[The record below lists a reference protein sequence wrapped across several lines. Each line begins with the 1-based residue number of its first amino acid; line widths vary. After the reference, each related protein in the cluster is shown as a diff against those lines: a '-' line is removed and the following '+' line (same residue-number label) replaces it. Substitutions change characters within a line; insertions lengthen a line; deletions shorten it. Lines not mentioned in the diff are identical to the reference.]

1 MKKYYG
7 NYLGIC
13 ISNSDPQHRG
23 RVQIFIPNIMPA
35 LYGGWNANGKDIT
48 ISGVGDNLQGGI
60 PSEVIENL
68 KKILPWAEA
77 ASPIMGSSSPG
88 TTGIISKIAS
98 GIKSFFDQSPT
109 ATPSTGSSDP
119 SLFQKAAKYGKVTPE
134 MFQRTSSNSGLCAT
148 GVRQMLGALTNDSY
162 FGQGL
167 SSGSGGSQNAG
178 SLTIGGGN
186 NYLTKSGYFNA
197 PVSVPDGYTPQ
208 KGDVIA
214 GSNSG
219 AGHVQVFDGVN
230 WISDFTQ
237 TNGILTNYQNQTLY
251 TMNDKGLS
259 AVGTNAESALAAGA
273 TNSVSGTVASASPH
287 QSTVPLSTDPSDPSY
302 GNAANPAVAPVN
314 APNTGNN
321 TISPGLAAGFAVI
334 GQGETG
340 FQSGEANTDRYNQV
354 NNNSNV
360 RAGVNKG
367 MSVQQAMASYGDYGF
382 YQCNDA
388 NEGVAVEK
396 YCLSQGFSQDQATYY
411 RQAITNNAGK
421 GSFSVSD
428 QTQAM
433 SYLFAKEH
441 PSAVQ
446 QLNALNSDDPNFK
459 QSVNQIMLQFKGQ
472 WFGIPRGIQENAADP
487 NSQANQII
495 KNGKA
500 ISSPN
505 VVNNPDRHGPT
516 ATLDVNNA
524 PKGMFSYP
532 SPGALL
538 WVFFQEGNPLFPV
551 YFAANYGAAEW
562 QSAYKTS
569 SPGQGMSPTP
579 NAEGATSQGGVWTTE
594 SGGGIHWVN
603 DDHPTDPTQTNKS
616 LMIFSHDGSNMHFNT
631 GYHQIYSKFDR
642 RDQVEKDRFESTGGN
657 HETLVQGD
665 HNHVVMGDMIVK
677 VGNVSQPAVDAVTRI
692 QQLLNEIHA
701 PLTKSS

>member
-13 ISNSDPQHRG
+13 ISNSDPQYRG

-35 LYGGWNANGKDIT
+35 LYKKWNQDGKDIT
-48 ISGVGDNLQGGI
+48 INGVGDNLQGGI
-60 PSEVIENL
+60 PSEVIEDL

-77 ASPIMGSSSPG
+77 ASPIMGGSAPG
-88 TTGIISKIAS
+88 TLTTNAKTAPASS
-98 GIKSFFDQSPT
+98 GIVSTLVKAVANVIAPGASTLVNGVKNFYDQSPT
-109 ATPSTGSSDP
+109 ATPP
-119 SLFQKAAKYGKVTPE
+119 NSLNPGDQTKPAE
-134 MFQRTSSNSGLCAT
+134 TS
-148 GVRQMLGALTNDSY
+148 
-162 FGQGL
+162 
-167 SSGSGGSQNAG
+167 
-178 SLTIGGGN
+178 
-186 NYLTKSGYFNA
+186 
-197 PVSVPDGYTPQ
+197 
-208 KGDVIA
+208 
-214 GSNSG
+214 
-219 AGHVQVFDGVN
+219 
-230 WISDFTQ
+230 
-237 TNGILTNYQNQTLY
+237 
-251 TMNDKGLS
+251 
-259 AVGTNAESALAAGA
+259 
-273 TNSVSGTVASASPH
+273 SVSGTVASASPH
-287 QSTVPLSTDPSDPSY
+287 QSTVPVGTNPGDPSY
-302 GNAANPAVAPVN
+302 GSSANPAVAPVN

-340 FQSGEANTDRYNQV
+340 FQTGEANTDRYNQV
-354 NNNSNV
+354 NNNANV

-367 MSVQQAMASYGDYGF
+367 LTAEQSMASFGDYGF
-382 YQCNDA
+382 YQCNDHT
-388 NEGVAVEK
+388 EGALVEK

-433 SYLFAKEH
+433 SYLFAQQH
-441 PSAVQ
+441 PAAVQ
-446 QLNALNSDDPNFK
+446 QLNALKPEDPNFQ

-472 WFGIPRGIQENAADP
+472 WFGIPRGIQENAASP
-487 NSQANQII
+487 NSSANQII

-505 VVNNPDRHGPT
+505 VVNTPDRHGPT
-516 ATLDVNNA
+516 ATLDVNNT
-524 PKGMFSYP
+524 PKGMFSFP

-551 YFAANYGAAEW
+551 YFAANYGAGEW

-569 SPGQGMSPTP
+569 SPGQGISTTP
-579 NAEGATSQGGVWTTE
+579 NADGATSHGGVWTTE
-594 SGGGIHWVN
+594 SGGGMHWVN
-603 DDHPTDPTQTNKS
+603 DEHPTDPTQSNKS

-692 QQLLNEIHA
+692 QQLLTEIHA